1 MAWLNGGNGVGDDD
15 DAEKE
20 EELIDRW
27 SNEEGEC
34 VIDGEAEADEKWE
47 DETGC
52 CYSIMTSRAV
62 INDTHNSWYKPVLN
76 CCNMFRTDWH
86 DWSGF

>member
-1 MAWLNGGNGVGDDD
+1 MAWLNGGNDGGGD

-34 VIDGEAEADEKWE
+34 VIDGEAEADEK
-47 DETGC
+47 
-52 CYSIMTSRAV
+52 
-62 INDTHNSWYKPVLN
+62 
-76 CCNMFRTDWH
+76 
-86 DWSGF
+86 

>member
-34 VIDGEAEADEKWE
+34 VIDGEAEADEK
-47 DETGC
+47 
-52 CYSIMTSRAV
+52 
-62 INDTHNSWYKPVLN
+62 
-76 CCNMFRTDWH
+76 
-86 DWSGF
+86 